1 MKKVAI
7 IYTGETRTI
16 KDTITLFKN
25 NVILNENYHV
35 FAVIQCNDI
44 DFHNKLINETIGENI
59 KSLNWFNKN
68 DDDWVNLR
76 ETQLKKMSGCE
87 NWVANYLRN
96 SGSMIEY
103 YQMYLAY
110 NSLVDYENKHNIKY
124 DYVLRFR
131 TDTVMK
137 DKLDF
142 DTIFDFDKEYVK
154 NLLYKIKVLN
164 NLENITSFN
173 ALNILMGVFYNEKRL
188 YYKNTNYDKNKV
200 SVKVIKLLEI
210 SDENEY
216 IEALTEYLKNGNYII
231 TLRENVIYFMK
242 RELMNHINILG
253 ITYGDYKFEN
263 DAYWWN
269 AESQFKTIA
278 YNNNIDFYGNVSELE
293 SASLYSYNHVN
304 YYDDNKDLLNDDF
317 SFFIKRY

>member
-68 DDDWVNLR
+68 DDKWVNLR

-142 DTIFDFDKEYVK
+142 DTIFDFDQEYVK
-154 NLLYKIKVLN
+154 KLLYKIKVLN

-242 RELMNHINILG
+242 RELMNHVNILG

-269 AESQFKTIA
+269 AESQLKTIS
-278 YNNNIDFYGNVSELE
+278 YNNNIDFYGSVSELE
-293 SASLYSYNHVN
+293 CASLYSYNHSK
-304 YYDDNKDLLNDDF
+304 YYDENKNLLNDDF

>member
-68 DDDWVNLR
+68 DDKWVNLR

-142 DTIFDFDKEYVK
+142 DKIFDFDKEYVK
-154 NLLYKIKVLN
+154 KLLYKIKVLN

-216 IEALTEYLKNGNYII
+216 IDALTEYLKNGNYII

-242 RELMNHINILG
+242 RELMNHVNILG

-269 AESQFKTIA
+269 AESQLKTIS
-278 YNNNIDFYGNVSELE
+278 YNNNIDFYGSVSELE
-293 SASLYSYNHVN
+293 CASLYSYNHSK
-304 YYDDNKDLLNDDF
+304 YYDENKNLLNDDF

>member
-35 FAVIQCNDI
+35 FAVIQGNDI

-68 DDDWVNLR
+68 DDDWINLR

-173 ALNILMGVFYNEKRL
+173 VLNILMGVFYNEKRL

-242 RELMNHINILG
+242 RELMNHVNILG
-253 ITYGDYKFEN
+253 ITYGDYKIGN

-269 AESQFKTIA
+269 AESQLKTIS
-278 YNNNIDFYGNVSELE
+278 YNNNIDFYGSVSELE
-293 SASLYSYNHVN
+293 CASLYSYNHVN
-304 YYDDNKDLLNDDF
+304 YYDENKNLLNADF